1 MSNVDMINGYLE
13 WRQEKVNQLRYSG
26 EDEISPEKWVQET
39 LMSDALARIN
49 LIKDVLERTEPDPLE
64 LASIIHALVYD
75 DLDKPIVVSDPYEDE
90 QELDE

>member
-26 EDEISPEKWVQET
+26 EDELSPEKWFQET
-39 LMSDALARIN
+39 LMSDALVRIN
-49 LIKDVLERTEPDPLE
+49 LIKDVLEKTEPDPLE

-75 DLDKPIVVSDPYEDE
+75 DLDKPIVVSDPYEDDE
-90 QELDE
+90 ELDE

>member
-26 EDEISPEKWVQET
+26 EDELSPEKWVQET
-39 LMSDALARIN
+39 LMSDALVRIN

-75 DLDKPIVVSDPYEDE
+75 DLDKPIVVSDPYEDDE
-90 QELDE
+90 ELDE

>member
-1 MSNVDMINGYLE
+1 MSNVDVINGYLE

-26 EDEISPEKWVQET
+26 EDELSPEKWVQET
-39 LMSDALARIN
+39 LMSDALVRIN

-64 LASIIHALVYD
+64 LASIIHSLVYD

-90 QELDE
+90 EELE